1 MAHPLVASLLD
12 LLFPPRCAGC
22 GQSGTWLCA
31 ACLAQVAW
39 IRPPICP
46 LCGEGLT
53 GERRCPRRE
62 HHPEML
68 DGLRSAAWH
77 AGPLRSALHS
87 LKYRGQRVLAEP
99 VGMLLVEAWRREPF
113 PADLVIPVPL
123 HAQRL
128 RERGYNQAALLAR
141 ELCAATGLPLDE
153 RSLRRIRQTP
163 PQVDLRAAERR
174 QNVRGAFSYAGPPL
188 EGRAICLI
196 DDICTTGATLEAC
209 ATALREAG
217 AARVWAYTVARPRFH
232 PAPPPGS
239 DR

>member
-1 MAHPLVASLLD
+1 MAHPLLASLLD

-22 GQSGTWLCA
+22 GQSGSWLCS
-31 ACLAQVAW
+31 ACLAEISW

-53 GERRCPRRE
+53 GEGRCPRME
-62 HHPEML
+62 HHPELL

-77 AGPLRSALHS
+77 AGPLRFALHR
-87 LKYRGQRVLAEP
+87 LKYRGQRVLADP
-99 VGMLLVEAWRREPF
+99 VGAILVQGWRREPF
-113 PADLVIPVPL
+113 PADVVIPVPL
-123 HAQRL
+123 HPARL

-141 ELCAATGLPLDE
+141 RLCMAVGLPLDE

-174 QNVRGAFSYAGPPL
+174 QNVRGAFSYTGPPL

-209 ATALREAG
+209 AAALREAG
-217 AARVWAYTVARPRFH
+217 AAQVWAYTVARPRYH